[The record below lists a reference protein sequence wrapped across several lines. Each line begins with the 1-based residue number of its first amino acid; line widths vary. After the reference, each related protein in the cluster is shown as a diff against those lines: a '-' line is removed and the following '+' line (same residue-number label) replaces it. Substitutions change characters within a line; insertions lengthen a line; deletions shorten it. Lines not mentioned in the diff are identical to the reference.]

1 MAMPATMNSRWN
13 DFGLRLQRKFWKPLR
28 NMMDIFHVLPLAAVA
43 ILFILLGTDG
53 QFRELYISYLE
64 GPRDLSSTMSWMAW
78 VGRMAAGL
86 VAIGLISAVLYE
98 AHYAL
103 STMRINIIYSSYSHP
118 DSNSR
123 LRNLQKAA
131 AFVLAFL
138 PWFGLTV
145 GLLNARGFVAN
156 RYCKL
161 LTGKVVTPDD
171 LYGMQHLWL
180 PDGWTIAGALIFLG
194 AATAIFS
201 STGAQSRIPQRAV
214 ALCAPMLAVTLF
226 LLFTD
231 TFDVELHSVWSK
243 LAFALPI
250 LLATLIYFFI
260 YRALYRRRGG
270 FFYSKIDAGTAV
282 PLRERR
288 RRWLAVWALAPWLVL
303 AVYFAGVQ
311 YFVGPVGKLQDW
323 PAVCPVAFTF
333 PPKPGQW
340 TAFPVAMCYAIGIG
354 LLVGHVLARFAGHE
368 RRRGTIMTLVLLLVV
383 ICGAVSFCSPNTVV
397 AFYRAVG
404 PLGTVALQLL
414 FLISTFA
421 FLAALSQRSGFPVL
435 TLVILALVVALM
447 FPSHI
452 GATSLA
458 LGLVCVVVAVM
469 ALMARRVGI
478 AVLVMLLPALLAVN
492 AYQYDHAPTVAQN
505 PAKPLADTFKVKNN
519 FLCWLDRR
527 GVKTAATAVPTA
539 CPATAGPAVQRKPWP
554 AATKYPVFIV
564 AAEGGGIYAASAIST
579 FLAKLQD
586 TVPNF
591 DDHVFAV
598 SGVSG
603 GSIGAAIFQALDRA
617 SHETSSADR
626 NPAPQ
631 TPACPT
637 YSGGAA
643 SQNMATK
650 VENIVEDDHFS
661 PVIGSV
667 FPEMF
672 GAPMSRADALVASFE
687 DSTASQDATAGNDL
701 CQPFAT
707 HWSPAG
713 FAPALILNSTWVE
726 MGFRAAFAPFALNDL
741 DESLYSFIDPSMP
754 TEKDLSLM
762 QAAGVSAR
770 FPFIMP
776 PLSAVMKSTPTGG
789 AKAQAET
796 TKRWNF
802 VDGAYSDNS
811 GATSALDIYKA
822 IENAD
827 PDRVDLRLI
836 LISSSVT
843 QPDLTGSDING
854 TVFRDT
860 VAPIDALMKVR
871 EDLGNDAIARACTY
885 VYHDDPRQPP
895 LVKSSKGPPI
905 PKLKPESNEDCIEH
919 AGDPQAPLNIVEIQ
933 DQTYGLSLGWKIS
946 KTSFAV
952 VSWMLGTPN
961 GCPDPKAQQKD
972 IQDDG
977 SKDRPAT
984 EENVNAQLSKTILD
998 RNSCVLK
1005 TITGLVDGSLSTPAS
1020 PSAADAAR

>member
-1 MAMPATMNSRWN
+1 MAMPAAMNSRWN

-78 VGRMAAGL
+78 IARMAAGL

-103 STMRINIIYSSYSHP
+103 STMRINVIYSSYSHP

-131 AFVLAFL
+131 AFVVAFL

-161 LTGKVVTPDD
+161 LTGKVVAPDD
-171 LYGMQHLWL
+171 LYSMQHLWL
-180 PDGWTIAGALIFLG
+180 PNGWTIAGSLIFLG
-194 AATAIFS
+194 ATTAIFS
-201 STGAQSRIPQRAV
+201 STGAQNRIPQRAV
-214 ALCAPMLAVTLF
+214 ALCAPLLAVTLF

-231 TFDVELHSVWSK
+231 TFDFELHSVWSK
-243 LAFALPI
+243 LAFASPI
-250 LLATLIYFFI
+250 LLITLIYFFI

-270 FFYSKIDAGTAV
+270 FFYSKIDVGTAT

-288 RRWLAVWALAPWLVL
+288 RRWLAVWALAPWLLL
-303 AVYFAGVQ
+303 AAYFAGVQ
-311 YFVGPVGKLQDW
+311 LFAGTTGPLSDW
-323 PAVCPVAFTF
+323 PAGCPVALTF

-354 LLVGHVLARFAGHE
+354 LLVGHVLARFAGHD
-368 RRRGTIMTLVLLLVV
+368 RRRGAIMALVLLLVI
-383 ICGAVSFCSPNTVV
+383 ICLTVSFCSPNTVV
-397 AFYRAVG
+397 AFYRSVG

-492 AYQYDHAPTVAQN
+492 AYQYDHARTVAQN
-505 PAKPLADTFKVKNN
+505 PRNPLADTFKVKNN
-519 FLCWLDRR
+519 FLCWLDQR
-527 GVKTAATAVPTA
+527 GVKIAATVVPPE
-539 CPATAGPAVQRKPWP
+539 CRATVGSATQRKPWP

-586 TVPNF
+586 TVPDF

-617 SHETSSADR
+617 SHKSSSADQ

-631 TPACPT
+631 TPACPI
-637 YSGGAA
+637 YSGVTANR
-643 SQNMATK
+643 NMATK

-687 DSTASQDATAGNDL
+687 DSTATQDATAGNDL

-707 HWSPAG
+707 HWSAAG

-726 MGFRAAFAPFALNDL
+726 MGFRAAFAPFSLNDL

-776 PLSAVMKSTPTGG
+776 PLSAVMKSNTEDG
-789 AKAQAET
+789 AI
-796 TKRWNF
+796 KRWNF

-822 IENAD
+822 IEKAD
-827 PDRVDLRLI
+827 PDHVDLRLI

-885 VYHDDPRQPP
+885 VYRDDPSQPP

-905 PKLKPESNEDCIEH
+905 PKSKPESNEDCVEH
-919 AGDPQAPLNIVEIQ
+919 AGDPQARLNIVEIQ

-952 VSWMLGTPN
+952 VSWMLGTPD
-961 GCPDPKAQQKD
+961 GCPDPKTQQKD
-972 IQDDG
+972 AQDDG

-1020 PSAADAAR
+1020 STDAAR